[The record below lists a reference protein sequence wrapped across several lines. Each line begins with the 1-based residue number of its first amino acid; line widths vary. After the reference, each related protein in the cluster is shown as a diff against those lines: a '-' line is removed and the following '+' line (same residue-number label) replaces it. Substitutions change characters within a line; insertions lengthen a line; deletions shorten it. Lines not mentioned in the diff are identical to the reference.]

1 MHAIEATLF
10 PTSRERVVARELFL
24 LAITGIIG
32 VAGEVFFYNLVKAGR
47 LVPGLAD
54 ILFSFDWRVDARLA
68 LGSIWEAPL
77 QAFFGQCSLWMI
89 PVYAGAACYVVRPLS
104 RLLRGRHALLRAA
117 AFAVG
122 ITLFEGLAGVVY
134 RPLLGFSVWTY
145 VDSGAV
151 WGGATSLRILPLWGL
166 VGLCTERVVVELS
179 HPAWSRA
186 LHERMGGIKLSTW
199 LAG

>member
-24 LAITGIIG
+24 LAVTGIIG

-47 LVPGLAD
+47 LIPGLAD
-54 ILFSFDWRVDARLA
+54 VFFSFDWRVDGRFS

-77 QAFFGQCSLWMI
+77 RACFGQCSLWML

-104 RLLRGRHALLRAA
+104 RLLSGRHALVRAA

-122 ITLFEGLAGVVY
+122 ITLFEGVAGLVY
-134 RPLLGFSVWTY
+134 RPLLGFSVWVY
-145 VDSGAV
+145 VDDGAL

-166 VGLCTERVVVELS
+166 VGLFVERVIVELS
-179 HPAWSRA
+179 HPAWTRA
-186 LHERMGGIKLSTW
+186 LQERIGAQGSL
-199 LAG
+199 G